1 MLQSWLFSGGLP
13 VVCIVLIW
21 NDMIYIFKF
30 VFLFSIFSLPVT
42 VSLYVTVSLCTPKR
56 LQSCNCLPDCGRGLG
71 TNKWCILV
79 IKKQTNKKKTIW
91 LTPVES
97 DLWLQGGIHIN
108 KLTTSIWTCRAF
120 IVTQMYIMYI
130 LGQMIIGLRKYNL
143 FVIIIRVFFK

>member
-79 IKKQTNKKKTIW
+79 IKKQTNKKKKLFDWHQWNQIYGYR
-91 LTPVES
+91 
-97 DLWLQGGIHIN
+97 GGIHIN

-143 FVIIIRVFFK
+143 FVIIIRFF